1 MRAKLNRSV
10 GTCREILYEPGLTCG
25 YERIPAADVVARG
38 PARERKRRS
47 DSTKQSRRYAPMP
60 DDTKGFT
67 LLPHDW
73 HSTNY
78 VAEWIKRDAA
88 RDPERRPLLQ
98 RMLSFAPFPT
108 EAAIEVLDVGAGYG
122 VVSEEGLQAFPAAR
136 ITLQDYSGP
145 MLDQARQR
153 LAGHAGQLR
162 YALCDLVDP
171 SWSQRVS
178 GPFDLAV
185 SAIALHNLGDPKKI
199 YACYR
204 AIHDLL
210 KPGGFF
216 LNCDRFVGGV
226 EPHLAELRE
235 AGFARVECPWQDPPR
250 AIIVAGRAAV

>member
-1 MRAKLNRSV
+1 MPV
-10 GTCREILYEPGLTCG
+10 E
-25 YERIPAADVVARG
+25 
-38 PARERKRRS
+38 
-47 DSTKQSRRYAPMP
+47 TKE
-60 DDTKGFT
+60 FT
-67 LLPHDW
+67 LFPHDW
-73 HSTNY
+73 QSTDY

-98 RMLSFAPFPT
+98 RMLSFAPFPRD
-108 EAAIEVLDVGAGYG
+108 AGIEVLDVGGGYG
-122 VVSEEGLQAFPAAR
+122 VVSEEVLQAFPAAR

-153 LAGHAGQLR
+153 LAGPADRLR
-162 YALCDLVDP
+162 YVRCDLTDP
-171 SWSQRVS
+171 SWPQQVG

-204 AIHDLL
+204 AIRDLL
-210 KPGGFF
+210 KPGGCF

-235 AGFARVECPWQDPPR
+235 AGFTRVECPWQDPPR
-250 AIIVAGRAAV
+250 AIIVASRTAG